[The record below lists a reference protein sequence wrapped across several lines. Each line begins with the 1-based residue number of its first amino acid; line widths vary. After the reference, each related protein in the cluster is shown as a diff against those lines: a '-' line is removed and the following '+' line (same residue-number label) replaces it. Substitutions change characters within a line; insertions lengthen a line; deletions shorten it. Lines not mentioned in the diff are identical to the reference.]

1 MQSPISFQAVVKQM
15 SCSCHAVVRQFSG
28 SCQRSCQRS
37 CQAVVRKLSGGC
49 VAGFYSCL
57 EESLADIQYLFDRCL
72 VVIRQLFKS
81 HSVAVQQSSGSC
93 QLVVRLSLS
102 NQIDVRFVKY
112 CAAFRTERLFSLVFI
127 LYEFQGRMGSR
138 SAFKGGN
145 PKIRGFELEQ
155 FQKVALICTIRI
167 QLKFE
172 NRFMIRLQDM

>member
-1 MQSPISFQAVVKQM
+1 MLCLITQVNFPAYNFYWSRRWWDRIQDIFLNLYYFIWQLSGSAVAVVWQ
-15 SCSCHAVVRQFSG
+15 
-28 SCQRSCQRS
+28 
-37 CQAVVRKLSGGC
+37 LSGGC
-49 VAGFYSCL
+49 
-57 EESLADIQYLFDRCL
+57 LAVIQQSFGSRLT
-72 VVIRQLFKS
+72 VIRHQY
-81 HSVAVQQSSGSC
+81 
-93 QLVVRLSLS
+93 
-102 NQIDVRFVKY
+102 VRFVKY
-112 CAAFRTERLFSLVFI
+112 CAAYRCETLFSLVFI